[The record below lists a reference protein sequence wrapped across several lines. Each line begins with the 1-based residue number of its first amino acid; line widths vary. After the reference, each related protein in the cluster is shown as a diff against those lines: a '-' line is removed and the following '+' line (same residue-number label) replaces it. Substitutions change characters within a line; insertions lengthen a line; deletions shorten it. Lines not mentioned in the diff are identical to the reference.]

1 MLNKNNFTKF
11 PSKFTIVIITFFI
24 STIFLIPFKESHN
37 IHDSLKITNGI
48 ASGDV
53 TKNSTIIWS
62 KSNAQSIMNVSYNK
76 SNDLLNNS
84 STNIVLKTLVNS
96 STDFAGHVK
105 LINLKSNTTYYY
117 KVWFTDLNN
126 SSLKSDYKTG
136 KFITSPNENEP
147 TEIDFVIAGDLGGAT
162 LCRQQE
168 IGYPIFSIMKF
179 TAPDFFV
186 FNGDQIYADGTCNE
200 LTADLVKN
208 NYRYWQN
215 IEGDFKRVNDI
226 DWNDQDSLNETFL
239 QHWEYNRDDPH
250 LQNFLNDTSM
260 YSQSDDHEVID
271 NYGNWSFYEVSK
283 DPNERNKSG
292 YANLVKTGVKY
303 FFEFSPI
310 EKNKERPDQ
319 IYRMF
324 HWGKNLDL
332 FLLDAHSYRSV
343 NILPDTVQNNKTLYG
358 KQQLDWLK
366 NKLLS
371 STATWKIISNPIPIT
386 IPDCIGFMQA
396 CNNWATN
403 NASNTLTFTNERNQF
418 LKFLDERNI
427 KNLIFLTTDVHY
439 AATVKVSQDF
449 DRDGDAF
456 TFYEMT
462 NGPLSVYTGDKPY
475 PLDPT
480 INATY
485 IYSESALFNF
495 GHVKIEKEKDDKYH
509 FIYEVIDSNN
519 RIRPNSTINL
529 IPK

>member
-1 MLNKNNFTKF
+1 MLNKNNLTKF
-11 PSKFTIVIITFFI
+11 SSKFTIVIVTFLI
-24 STIFLIPFKESHN
+24 SAIFLMPFKESHGLEDN
-37 IHDSLKITNGI
+37 LTITHGV

-62 KSNAQSIMNVSYNK
+62 KSNAQSIMNVLYDK

-84 STNIVLKTLVNS
+84 SSDVGLTTLVNS
-96 STDFAGHVK
+96 STDFAGHMK
-105 LINLKSNTTYYY
+105 LVDLKPNTTYYY

-126 SSLKSDYKTG
+126 SSLKSDFKTG
-136 KFITSPNENEP
+136 KFKTSPNEKESGTIN
-147 TEIDFVIAGDLGGAT
+147 FVIAGDLGGAT

-168 IGYPIFSIMKF
+168 IGYPIFSIMKSI
-179 TAPDFFV
+179 APDFFI
-186 FNGDQIYADGTCNE
+186 FNGDQIYADGTCND
-200 LTADLVKN
+200 LTNLVKN

-215 IEGDFKRVNDI
+215 IEGNFKRVNDI
-226 DWNDQDSLNETFL
+226 DWNDKDKLNKTFL
-239 QHWEYNRDDPH
+239 QHWEYNREDPH

-283 DPNERNKSG
+283 YPIERNKTG
-292 YANLVKTGVKY
+292 YANLVKTGINY

-310 EKNKERPDQ
+310 EQNKENPYQ

-324 HWGKNLDL
+324 QWGKNLDL
-332 FLLDAHSYRSV
+332 FLLDAHSYRTV
-343 NILPDTVQNNKTLYG
+343 NTLQDTPQNNKTLYG
-358 KQQLDWLK
+358 KQQIDWLK
-366 NKLLS
+366 NKLLLS
-371 STATWKIISNPIPIT
+371 NSTWKIISNPIPIT
-386 IPDCIGFMQA
+386 IPDCIGYMQA

-403 NASNTLTFTNERNQF
+403 SASNTLTFTNERNQF

-427 KNLIFLTTDVHY
+427 KNVIFITTDVHY

-449 DRDGDAF
+449 DRDGDLF

-462 NGPLSVYTGDKPY
+462 NGPLSVYTTDKPY

-485 IYSESALFNF
+485 LYSESALFNF
-495 GHVKIEKEKDDKYH
+495 GHIKIEKEQDDKYH
-509 FIYEVIDSNN
+509 FIYDVIDSNN